1 MSRMATS
8 RDKLRATLSELR
20 RELAA
25 HEHLDKETRRLL
37 EQTARDLHTALDDER
52 PDQPLKAKTYAGP
65 LQEALARFEQSSPG
79 LYKVVMNLV
88 NALGEMG
95 I

>member
-20 RELAA
+20 RELAG
-25 HEHLDKETRRLL
+25 HETLDKETRRLL
-37 EQTARDLHTALDDER
+37 EQTARDLHSALDEER
-52 PDQPLKAKTYAGP
+52 PEKPLAAKTYSGP
-65 LQEALARFEQSSPG
+65 LQQALARFEQSNPT

>member
-1 MSRMATS
+1 MTTS
-8 RDKLRATLSELR
+8 RDKLRATLAKLHE
-20 RELAA
+20 ELATIDQ
-25 HEHLDKETRRLL
+25 LDSETRRLL
-37 EQTARDLHTALDDER
+37 EKTARDLHEALEDEDSEI
-52 PDQPLKAKTYAGP
+52 PLQPAAYSGP
-65 LQEALARFEQSSPG
+65 LQQTLARFEQSNPA